1 MLVWTFIN
9 LGSDNEQLAAIDQP
23 RQKRWSVSVV
33 VSTLAHTAVLT
44 ILVWPTLPVFLVP
57 QFVARGE
64 GGSSTPPSVALF
76 LPADTKIVS
85 STERPLL
92 SLPVA
97 TRQKSKLKTKQR
109 TNLLEETK
117 TSNTAE
123 AGSKNG
129 TELDGPAS
137 GDEVIPALVQTF
149 PDPKIPR
156 SSIPSGVQ
164 GDVVVEITIDV
175 EGNVVEERLLKGLGY
190 GIDEKVIAAVRGWR
204 FRPAT
209 RNGVPIP
216 SKHDVLYHFPS

>member
-1 MLVWTFIN
+1 MWTLVN
-9 LGSDNEQLAAIDQP
+9 LRSEDEQLAAIDRP
-23 RQKRWSVSVV
+23 RQKRWTLSVML
-33 VSTLAHTAVLT
+33 STLAHVAVLT
-44 ILVWPTLPVFLVP
+44 TLAWPTLPVFLLP
-57 QFVARGE
+57 RFVARGA
-64 GGSSTPPSVALF
+64 GGSSTPTSIALF

-85 STERPLL
+85 SAERPLL
-92 SLPVA
+92 SLPVM
-97 TRQKSKLKTKQR
+97 TKQKSRPKAKQR

-117 TSNTAE
+117 ASNNAE
-123 AGSKNG
+123 AGSKTG

-149 PDPKIPR
+149 PDPRIPR

-164 GDVVVEITIDV
+164 GDVVVEITIDAA
-175 EGNVVEERLLKGLGY
+175 GNVIEERLLKGLGY
-190 GIDEKVIAAVRGWR
+190 GIDEKVIAAVRGWH